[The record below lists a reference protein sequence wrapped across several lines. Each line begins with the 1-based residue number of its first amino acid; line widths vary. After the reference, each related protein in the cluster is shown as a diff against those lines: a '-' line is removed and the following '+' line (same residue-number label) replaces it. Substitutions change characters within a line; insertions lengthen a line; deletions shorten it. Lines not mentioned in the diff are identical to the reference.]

1 MSFHFQ
7 DSRTLD
13 SYHWHDSLYKY
24 SRPTQSDE
32 DEDELQLGPDG
43 DLVSAI
49 VSTTV
54 LPRLTKLVEGGALD
68 PYSSKDIRRL
78 LHLAEEIEVSVE
90 KNHHK
95 FQVIVVGSHR

>member
-1 MSFHFQ
+1 M
-7 DSRTLD
+7 
-13 SYHWHDSLYKY
+13 
-24 SRPTQSDE
+24 
-32 DEDELQLGPDG
+32 GPDG

-95 FQVIVVGSHR
+95 FQVIVVGSPVDAIDLNRPDPFQDRSKCFPKCCE